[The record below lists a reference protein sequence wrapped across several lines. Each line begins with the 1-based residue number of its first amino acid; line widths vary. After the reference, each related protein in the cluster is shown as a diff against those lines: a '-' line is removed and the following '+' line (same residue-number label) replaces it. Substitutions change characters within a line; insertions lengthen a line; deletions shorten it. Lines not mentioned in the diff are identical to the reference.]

1 MLIFFIATFLILIS
15 DFKKKQENDEIQS
28 EKYIN
33 NIYMSNFFTNS
44 KIDDTI
50 NEFIELIIKDED
62 SAINYLDNVDKD
74 LLEPLLTRKI
84 DSRYCNNIIPCDNML
99 LYAIKQG
106 KEKLVSKILDTNVIR
121 PQHLN
126 EKKQNALFFAIYNN
140 QYKIAVNL
148 INTGLYNPEEIDYNE
163 QIIFEYIEHHYRL
176 FKNNNDDGKNDNIID
191 LLLDFFIKLLDYYI
205 KTDITIKSN
214 TNFQD
219 MIDFI
224 CSDEYLKTRIKQ
236 KLLKIKKMKNNNPM
250 KINVDKFEEII
261 SLDNEDFCN
270 DPIKAETLN
279 PDNDLEIAVE
289 PDLEINSKKK
299 KKKSKNTTFATLINT
314 EVPSMAIPYNDEN
327 FDLDYNPERDDT
339 IHLLRK
345 RYPGGKNKSKKIK
358 RKNKTKKNKT
368 RNLR

>member
-1 MLIFFIATFLILIS
+1 M
-15 DFKKKQENDEIQS
+15 N
-28 EKYIN
+28 Y
-33 NIYMSNFFTNS
+33 FFTNSKKVDKNS

-50 NEFIELIIKDED
+50 NEFIELIINDED

-84 DSRYCNNIIPCDNML
+84 DSRYCSNIIPCDNML

-106 KEKLVSKILDTNVIR
+106 KEKLVSKILDTNVID
-121 PQHLN
+121 PEYLN
-126 EKKQNALFFAIYNN
+126 EKKQNALFFAIYNY

-163 QIIFEYIEHHYRL
+163 QIIFEYIEHHYHL
-176 FKNNNDDGKNDNIID
+176 FNNDNKNGKNDNVID

-205 KTDITIKSN
+205 KTDIIIKSN

-250 KINVDKFEEII
+250 KIDVDEFKKII
-261 SLDNEDFCN
+261 SLHNKDFCN
-270 DPIKAETLN
+270 DPIKSETIN
-279 PDNDLEIAVE
+279 PDNYLEIVVE
-289 PDLEINSKKK
+289 PDIEINSKKK
-299 KKKSKNTTFATLINT
+299 KKK
-314 EVPSMAIPYNDEN
+314 
-327 FDLDYNPERDDT
+327 
-339 IHLLRK
+339 
-345 RYPGGKNKSKKIK
+345 
-358 RKNKTKKNKT
+358 
-368 RNLR
+368 